1 MARILFVPE
10 TFNLGETTRAI
21 EIARAV
27 RRLGHDVHFVG
38 YSRRFSSRVTNAGFS
53 FDLLNPELSEAQ
65 ADMLIA
71 ADQGRSI
78 RHPFTTAML
87 RQRVASE
94 RAVYD
99 QWEPDGVVIGST
111 FSTFI
116 SARAAGIPLIYA
128 KPYAMSLGHLGTLR
142 SYPLCAETNRAQRL
156 VNQVAGSVTRMM
168 ADYMTWKPRAFR
180 QIARENGVE
189 LPRRTI
195 DAISADR
202 NLVCSLQPVL
212 FSAPMGPREAPVG
225 PVYSRSDE
233 ELPTDILDLARKR
246 SRPIVYVGMGSSARP
261 YLVKSVLEQL
271 SALNVDVIAAVGK
284 YFGEGQLPEL
294 PANVRVWDFLPA
306 QKLAGIIDGSVIHGG
321 EGTVQTA
328 CASGAPFA
336 GMGLQAEQRWNV
348 EMCVKFGNA
357 VSFNQRS
364 VKRNELPLLVT
375 EMVQD
380 SDLRTAA
387 QRMKEHM
394 DQLNGAAESARLI
407 MDFIDGG

>member
-27 RRLGHDVHFVG
+27 LRLGHDVHFVG
-38 YSRRFSSRVTNAGFS
+38 YSRRFSSRVTTAGFS
-53 FDLLNPELSEAQ
+53 FDLLSPELTEAQ

-111 FSTFI
+111 LSTFI
-116 SARAAGIPLIYA
+116 SARAAGIPLMYA

-142 SYPLCAETNRAQRL
+142 SYPLCAGTNRAQRL
-156 VNQVAGSVTRMM
+156 VNQAAGSVIRMV

-195 DAISADR
+195 DAISADL

-212 FSAPMGPREAPVG
+212 FSAGMGPHEVPVG
-225 PVYSRSDE
+225 PVYSRSNE
-233 ELPTDILDLARKR
+233 ELPTEILDLARKR
-246 SRPIVYVGMGSSARP
+246 SRPIVYVGMGSSARSH
-261 YLVKSVLEQL
+261 LVKSVLEQL
-271 SALNVDVIAAVGK
+271 STLNIDIIAAVGK